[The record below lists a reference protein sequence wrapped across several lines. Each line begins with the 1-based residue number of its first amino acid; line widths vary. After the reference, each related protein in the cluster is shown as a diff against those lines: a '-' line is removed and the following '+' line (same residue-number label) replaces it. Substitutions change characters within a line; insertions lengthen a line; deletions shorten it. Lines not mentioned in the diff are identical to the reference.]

1 MDSGM
6 HDEKVGTAHHTEF
19 LHDQADSRLQ
29 RAGVTLRAVL
39 LGLFVAVAVNAW
51 ITLTEYV
58 VHASRMNLAH
68 FPVALV
74 AVYFFTVIA
83 ARAAG
88 FKPGEMATVLAMGL
102 VASAVPTSG
111 LMGFWL
117 GSMATPYY
125 FATPQ
130 NRWGEIYHPNIRE
143 WLVPSDANH
152 AIEWFYNGVPAG
164 QQAPWQEWIVP
175 LIWWLGLISAIVLLT
190 LCIAAVLRKPWVES
204 ERLVFPIAEVGVM
217 LAQDDGSGSRLPAVF
232 RTRLFRVGFCISFF
246 IMAWNVLGF
255 FDPSWP
261 TIPLTGDSITPF
273 RGFYWFGVRLNFLT
287 LGLCYF
293 ANTDVLFS
301 LWVFFL
307 LAGTQRMILTR
318 IGHDLGPLGDDWSS
332 LDPVIAWES
341 FGAIVVFVL
350 WGLWNAREHLRY
362 VIQAAFRGGDANRD
376 RKELLDFRIAV
387 FGGVLALAYIIS
399 WLHAAGMTWVAAIVW
414 TTTTIIIFIGV
425 ARIVCESGL
434 PYVRGPLTSQ
444 SFLMYGLGSANFPP
458 STITAM
464 VFTYGLFSQGKGLF
478 MAPFM
483 HAAKLASQVKSAR
496 KMTTAVVLA
505 MVAGV
510 AVCLVLTIVLG
521 YSMGAFNFQDYPFSS
536 AGRHMFQLS
545 EKYLT
550 SPTEV
555 LGERWAFLGI
565 GGSVMAVLMFL
576 RARFPWWPLSPIGMT
591 IAATYPTTQ
600 SVFVI
605 FLAWATKTIILRL
618 GGVQMYDKTK
628 PLFLGLICGYAVGL
642 ALSFAVDV
650 IWFPGLGHRI
660 HSW

>member
-1 MDSGM
+1 MNVQDRSRP
-6 HDEKVGTAHHTEF
+6 GTP
-19 LHDQADSRLQ
+19 SR
-29 RAGVTLRAVL
+29 GVTFRAL
-39 LGLFVAVAVNAW
+39 MLGAVVALAVNAW

-74 AVYFFTVIA
+74 AVFFFTVIA
-83 ARAAG
+83 ARLAG
-88 FKPGEMATVLAMGL
+88 FQPGEMATVLAMGL

-117 GSMATPYY
+117 GAMATPYY

-130 NRWGEIYHPNIRE
+130 NRWGEIYHPHMQP
-143 WLVPSDANH
+143 WMVPSDANR

-164 QQAPWQEWIVP
+164 HAAPWNEWIVP
-175 LIWWLGLISAIVLLT
+175 LIWWLGLIAAIVLLT
-190 LCIAAVLRKPWVES
+190 LCVAAVLRKPWVES

-217 LAQDDGSGSRLPAVF
+217 LAQPDPKGSRLPGVF
-232 RTRLFRVGFCISFF
+232 RTRLFKVGFGISFL
-246 IMAWNVLGF
+246 IMAWNVLAF
-255 FDPSWP
+255 FDPAWP
-261 TIPLTGDSITPF
+261 QIPLVGDSITPF
-273 RGFYWFGVRLNFLT
+273 RGFYWFGVRMNFLT

-301 LWVFFL
+301 MWVFFL
-307 LAGTQRMILTR
+307 LAGTQSMILYNL
-318 IGHDLGPLGDDWSS
+318 GHNAGPLGDDWSS

-350 WGLWNAREHLRY
+350 WGLWVAREHLAVVLR
-362 VIQAAFRGGDANRD
+362 AAFRGGPENRD
-376 RKELLDFRIAV
+376 RKELLDFRLAV
-387 FGGVLALAYIIS
+387 FGGLFSAAYIIS
-399 WLHAAGMTWVAAIVW
+399 WLHAAGMTWIAAGTWLFATLVIYV
-414 TTTTIIIFIGV
+414 GV

-434 PYVRGPLTSQ
+434 PYVRGPLTPQ
-444 SFLMYGLGSANFPP
+444 SFLMYGLGSANLSP
-458 STITAM
+458 STVTAM

-478 MAPFM
+478 MPPMM
-483 HAAKLASQVKSAR
+483 HAAKLASYVPSAR

-505 MVAGV
+505 MVLGIAI
-510 AVCLVLTIVLG
+510 CLVMTIALG
-521 YSMGAFNFQDYPFSS
+521 YSMGAFNFQDYPFSA

-545 EKYLT
+545 EKYLNN
-550 SPTEV
+550 PTHAM
-555 LGERWAFLGI
+555 GERWGYLGI
-565 GGSVMAVLMFL
+565 GAGVMALLMIA
-576 RARFPWWPLSPIGMT
+576 RTRFPWWPLSPIGMT

-600 SVFVI
+600 SAFVI
-605 FLAWATKTIILRL
+605 FLAWATKSIILRI
-618 GGVQMYDKTK
+618 GGVQMYDRSK

-642 ALSFAVDV
+642 ALSFAVDA